1 LTLPGPAETVSAVK
15 AKARKG
21 PLWDEMFGEDGAPR
35 EIYRPL
41 LDRVLSTPR
50 GEIRTVIERLE
61 AAMREM
67 GVNFDISRGRQPWS
81 QRPWFCDVLPELF
94 GAAEW
99 AHIAL
104 GLRQRLRAFE
114 LFLQD
119 IHGPKE
125 ILRSHVIPAQP
136 VLGSPYFQR
145 AAVGLPLSCGAFLHL
160 AGFALAR
167 LPDGRMAVTH
177 HYFSDASGISYMM
190 QDRRALSR
198 VFGEV
203 FQDHNPQSI
212 ADVPLLILE
221 ALCAL
226 APAGV
231 ADPVVALL
239 TPGSGNPA
247 YSEHSFLARRM
258 GIPLVQ
264 GGDLLVLDDR
274 LYLKSVSGLE
284 KIDVLY
290 TRVADAWLDPLVFRR
305 DSLLGVPGL
314 VQCVRRGNVAVANA
328 IGTRLAD
335 DRAILPFSARII
347 RFYLGEA
354 EKLPT
359 LRTWWLGDV
368 DQRDHVLDNLDEF
381 DIRPLYGEQI
391 VHSAASSTGDE
402 KKLRKLLA
410 ADPKNYVAQPRDAGA
425 TSSCLDRRGALDDR
439 RQDHIV
445 FALRGRGGDYEAFPG
460 ALTRISPPDSI
471 FTASELG
478 GGGKD
483 TWVLSGSAEPARPRY
498 AQLPDHAAPSSH
510 VTSRVADSFYWL
522 GRYLER
528 AYSLACMVGVVESL
542 ETEELTRAE
551 RQLYRPVWN
560 RMLPPLEQTES
571 GRRRS
576 ITTVAERYQIV
587 LDPREEGS
595 LLSTLRRAWWNARQ
609 VGECLSIEASGALN
623 QLEEKFNRARFKPS
637 GEKTVLALATQRLCA
652 ETTAAVAEFFGL
664 AESTMLSDRGWNFC
678 RFGQQFE
685 RAAVTCN
692 AGVTVFKSL
701 AKRAEKTADGEDQPV
716 EIELSAFL
724 RMLASRDAYHR
735 IYQMRAE
742 PVPVLRMLYDN
753 DEVPRSVRKCLAEC
767 ARFIGGSDSPSGAR
781 ASSAVA
787 AVTRL
792 IDEAYWEKFFPAPAR
807 EAAPGPDLDAGQLGK
822 LVTLLESIN
831 DRTHEIHEVVTDSF
845 INHQLAT

>member
-1 LTLPGPAETVSAVK
+1 MK
-15 AKARKG
+15 AKARKS
-21 PLWDEMFGEDGAPR
+21 PLWDEVFEADGTPR

-41 LDRVLSTPR
+41 LDRVLAMPR
-50 GEIRTVIERLE
+50 GELRQIMERLE

-67 GVNFDISRGRQPWS
+67 GVNFDVSRGRQPWHR
-81 QRPWFCDVLPELF
+81 RPWFCDVLPELF

-99 AHIAL
+99 TRLAA

-114 LFLQD
+114 LFLED

-125 ILRSHVIPAQP
+125 ILRQHVIPAQS

-145 AAVGLPLSCGAFLHL
+145 AAVGLPVPGGAFLHL

-190 QDRRALSR
+190 QNRRALSR

-203 FQDHNPQSI
+203 FHDHSPQSI
-212 ADVPLLILE
+212 TEVPLQILE
-221 ALCAL
+221 SLRAL
-226 APAGV
+226 APEGA

-264 GGDLLVLDDR
+264 GGDLIVLDDR

-314 VQCVRRGNVAVANA
+314 VQCVRRGHVAVANA

-335 DRAILPFSARII
+335 DRALLPFASRII
-347 RFYLGEA
+347 RFYLGEN
-354 EKLPT
+354 EELPT
-359 LRTWWLGDV
+359 LRTWWLGDI
-368 DQRDHVLDNLDEF
+368 DQRDHVLDRLDEF

-391 VHSAASSTGDE
+391 VYSAASTEADG

-410 ADPKNYVAQPRDAGA
+410 ADAQNYVAQPRNAGA
-425 TSSCLDRRGALDDR
+425 AAVCLDRRGALDDR

-445 FALRGRGGDYEAFPG
+445 FALRNGGRYEVFPG

-483 TWVLSGSAEPARPRY
+483 TWVLSDHGPLPRARV
-498 AQLPDHAAPSSH
+498 AALPDHAGPSAR

-528 AYSLACMVGVVESL
+528 AYGLACMVGVVESM
-542 ETEELTRAE
+542 ENEELTRAE

-560 RMLPPLEQTES
+560 RMLPPLEQTDS
-571 GRRRS
+571 GRKRS
-576 ITTVAERYQIV
+576 INTPSERYRIV
-587 LDPREEGS
+587 FDVREEGS
-595 LLSTLRRAWWNARQ
+595 LLGTLRRAWWNARQ
-609 VGECLSIEASGALN
+609 VQESLSIEASGALN
-623 QLEEKFNRARFKPS
+623 NLEERFGRVKFKPE
-637 GEKTVLALATQRLCA
+637 GDETALTLATQRLCSDTA
-652 ETTAAVAEFFGL
+652 AAVAEFFGL
-664 AESTMLSDRGWNFC
+664 AEATMLSDRGWNFC
-678 RFGQQFE
+678 RFGQQLE
-685 RAAVTCN
+685 RAVITGN
-692 AGVTVFKSL
+692 AGLTVFASL
-701 AKRAEKTADGEDQPV
+701 AKRAAKNGGNEDHPV

-735 IYQMRAE
+735 LYQMRAE
-742 PVPVLRMLYDN
+742 PVPVLRMLYTN
-753 DEVPRSVRKCLAEC
+753 DEVPRSVRKCLGEC
-767 ARFIGGSDSPSGAR
+767 ARLLDGHGEDSPGEKRARGAIG
-781 ASSAVA
+781 AVLA
-787 AVTRL
+787 L
-792 IDEAYWEKFFPAPAR
+792 IDGADWDEFFAGTALQAEK
-807 EAAPGPDLDAGQLGK
+807 LDRCVA
-822 LVTLLESIN
+822 LLEQIN
-831 DRTHEIHEVVTDSF
+831 DRTHAVHDVVSDGF
-845 INHQLAT
+845 INHQLAS

>member
-1 LTLPGPAETVSAVK
+1 MTLPGPAETVSAVK
-15 AKARKG
+15 AKDRKS
-21 PLWDEMFGEDGAPR
+21 PLWDEVFGADGAPR

-41 LDRVLSTPR
+41 LDHVMSTPR

-67 GVNFDISRGRQPWS
+67 GVNFDLSRGSQSWS
-81 QRPWFCDVLPELF
+81 QRPWFCDVLPGLF
-94 GAAEW
+94 GHAEW
-99 AHIAL
+99 SQIAS
-104 GLRQRLRAFE
+104 GLQQRLRAFE

-125 ILRSHVIPAQP
+125 ILRQHVISAQT

-145 AAVGLPLSCGAFLHL
+145 AAVGLPLPAGAFLHL

-167 LPDGRMAVTH
+167 LPDGRMAVSH

-190 QDRRALSR
+190 QNRRALSR

-212 ADVPLLILE
+212 ADVPLLLLE

-226 APAGV
+226 APAGA

-290 TRVADAWLDPLVFRR
+290 SRVADAWLDPLVFRR

-314 VQCVRRGNVAVANA
+314 VQSVRRGHVAVVNA
-328 IGTRLAD
+328 IGTRVAD
-335 DRAILPFSARII
+335 DRAILPFSSRLI

-359 LRTWWLGDV
+359 LRTYWLGDV

-391 VHSAASSTGDE
+391 VHSAASSAADE
-402 KKLRKLLA
+402 KKLRKLLS
-410 ADPKNYVAQPRDAGA
+410 DESQNYIAQPRDVGA
-425 TSSCLDRRGALDDR
+425 TSVCLDRRGALDDR

-445 FALRGRGGDYEAFPG
+445 FALRGGRAGYDVFPG

-483 TWVLSGSAEPARPRY
+483 TWVLAGAGESSRTRSA
-498 AQLPDHAAPSSH
+498 LSPDHAGPSAH

-571 GRRRS
+571 GRKRS

-609 VGECLSIEASGALN
+609 VGESLSLEAAGALN
-623 QLEEKFNRARFKPS
+623 HLEEKFERARFKPS
-637 GEKTVLALATQRLCA
+637 GDETILTLATQRLCA

-664 AESTMLSDRGWNFC
+664 AEATMLSDRGWNFC
-678 RFGQQFE
+678 RFGQQLE
-685 RAAVTCN
+685 RASITCN
-692 AGVTVFKSL
+692 AGATIFKSL
-701 AKRAEKTADGEDQPV
+701 AKRAEKSAGDPDHPV
-716 EIELSAFL
+716 ETELSAFL
-724 RMLASRDAYHR
+724 RILASRDAYHR

-767 ARFIGGSDSPSGAR
+767 ARLIGGSDSVGGAL
-781 ASSAVA
+781 ASDAIA

-792 IDEAYWEKFFPAPAR
+792 IDGVGWEKFFPAPAR
-807 EAAPGPDLDAGQLGK
+807 EAALGPGLDAGRLAD
-822 LVTLLESIN
+822 LVVLLDLIN
-831 DRTHEIHEVVTDSF
+831 DRTHGIHDVVTDAF
-845 INHQLAT
+845 TNHQLAA